1 MSGREL
7 GNLGTCGSGD
17 DDKRRSRR
25 RGPSGRQ
32 EDSFME
38 MCSGAALVTD
48 KQWALLPEEPFVM
61 RCGSF
66 CGPRTLSSGRHSK
79 AREKTDIAKSFLKK
93 IDFKDRIRRMA
104 PSMVAIK
111 VMAQAK

>member
-1 MSGREL
+1 
-7 GNLGTCGSGD
+7 
-17 DDKRRSRR
+17 
-25 RGPSGRQ
+25 
-32 EDSFME
+32 ME

-79 AREKTDIAKSFLKK
+79 AREKTDIAKSCNE
-93 IDFKDRIRRMA
+93 INCEGRIRRNG
-104 PSMVAIK
+104 AIDGSNK
-111 VMAQAK
+111 SDGASQVMASLLGKYAFQNCLVTTVPVIKPPVHSF

>member
-1 MSGREL
+1 
-7 GNLGTCGSGD
+7 
-17 DDKRRSRR
+17 
-25 RGPSGRQ
+25 
-32 EDSFME
+32 ME

-79 AREKTDIAKSFLKK
+79 AREKTDIAKSCFKRNRFQRHYSK
-93 IDFKDRIRRMA
+93 NGAIDGSNKSDGA
-104 PSMVAIK
+104 SQ
-111 VMAQAK
+111 VMASLLEKYAFQNCLVTTVPVIKPPVHSF